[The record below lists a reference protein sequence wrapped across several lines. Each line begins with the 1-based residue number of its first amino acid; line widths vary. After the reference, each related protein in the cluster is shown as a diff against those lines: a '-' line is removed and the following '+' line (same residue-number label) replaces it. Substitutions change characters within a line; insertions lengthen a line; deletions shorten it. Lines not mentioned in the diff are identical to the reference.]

1 VKQKERIAVVGAGLS
16 GALVAAQLHH
26 QGADVTVF
34 DKSRGTGGRL
44 SSARMGEL
52 SVDLGAPG
60 LSQAQQE
67 ALAAMLPDSALPE
80 LSPWQPVTTD
90 FDLQTLPAQK
100 MFWVPCPRSSGLTRG
115 LLRNI
120 EFKSRVRV
128 AAVNTDLGTGLWLE
142 DEAGTQLGRFD
153 RVVVSTPAPQA
164 VPLLQQAPRL
174 QQAARRAEMMPCW
187 VLLLQLSHRPARLA
201 EVDWLEGEH
210 PVFRRVWRD
219 SGKPARTGETW
230 FIEARSDWSRQ
241 HIGTDAANVQSRLL
255 ESFSALCQQVIEPE
269 QARIH
274 RWLYAHSDE
283 PPLSLCA
290 DDDARVLVC
299 GDWAGGGGVDGAI
312 QSVRQLHERLFG

>member
-1 VKQKERIAVVGAGLS
+1 VVGAGLS